1 MPQRKVHLDRS
12 IKQAANGVPSVMR
25 GQFDWP
31 RPDPADDRLVYL
43 RINGIPVGR
52 VRRSELET
60 ELGRQEAAYV
70 KASQLPAAASPK
82 WMSPRGSGTG
92 PHDVATN
99 RMGGRHSRS
108 VGPHGSAT

>member
-1 MPQRKVHLDRS
+1 MPLRKVHLDRS

-70 KASQLPAAASPK
+70 KASPATRRRIAKMDVSPWIGHWAA
-82 WMSPRGSGTG
+82 
-92 PHDVATN
+92 
-99 RMGGRHSRS
+99 
-108 VGPHGSAT
+108 